1 MHYSKYRETGNMDM
15 LNLLYIYTF
24 WIIMIVLN
32 IINQYI
38 FVYSTKR
45 KFRLDYWQI
54 IDMITLG
61 FVISLYVDI
70 NKFLNSN
77 PDNPNEIAFLCRAG
91 LLCTNNILVWMRI
104 SGILLSF
111 KEVGPMISL
120 IYEMLIHLSK
130 YLILY
135 SLWIICSAAIM
146 TIIFF
151 RYSPMCSEFS
161 TTIFYLIG
169 GFISNFDARRFSNFL
184 LFGECIF
191 MMYVVVSGIL
201 LINLLIASLTSVYE
215 EIMGKVDASHRS
227 VLIQYYKRYKWEP
240 NYGYLI
246 FLTTPLN
253 ILNYIVYPI
262 SFCFKGP
269 KRLIFNQYVVNFYY
283 MFYFS
288 LIFSFFFAITLVVIP
303 LCYIKGLV
311 LYLGRQTE
319 LKIEGLIKFLNISKW
334 IFFGIP
340 FLCYIFIRD
349 IYYISSTV
357 YKKINIGENSMG
369 RIRKYLTSD
378 DVIVFL
384 EFIHSKNNTSNSD
397 LHVLFN
403 EYILFE
409 QNIKMQQNSR
419 MKENLKY
426 LRRMKTKDGKMNA
439 NLFIYNTKMYQNY
452 DNSYTGRYMKKNLII
467 IETLENF
474 VIEEA
479 NKDLDVKKVDIEK
492 LKMLLPKTKNVDNS
506 YMNRLIYTDICSLN
520 KALNKLK
527 YKRDYFLQFTNMN
540 KIVTKAIKLDKEID
554 KEVMKFYRRKQVEL
568 SKKRENV
575 IDENEEYSFVEQF
588 HNLLFKLKN
597 SVEENAMDVKPI
609 DYDMT

>member
-1 MHYSKYRETGNMDM
+1 MHYSKYSETGNGDM

-24 WIIMIVLN
+24 WIIMIVMN

-54 IDMITLG
+54 IDIITLG
-61 FVISLYVDI
+61 FVFSLYFDI
-70 NKFLNSN
+70 NKIFNSD
-77 PDNPNEIAFLCRAG
+77 PDNPFEIAFLSRAG
-91 LLCTNNILVWMRI
+91 LLCANNVLVWMRI

-135 SLWIICSAAIM
+135 SLWIMCSAAIM

-184 LFGECIF
+184 LLGECIF

-215 EIMGKVDASHRS
+215 ETMGKVDASHRS

-262 SFCFKGP
+262 SFVFKGN

-283 MFYFS
+283 LFYFS
-288 LIFSFFFAITLVVIP
+288 LILLFFSTITLVVIP

-311 LYLGRQTE
+311 LYIGRQAE
-319 LKIEGLIKFLNISKW
+319 LKIEALIKVLNILKW
-334 IFFGIP
+334 IFLGIP
-340 FLCYIFIRD
+340 FLLYIFVRD
-349 IYYISSTV
+349 LYYIITSV
-357 YKKINIGENSMG
+357 FKKIHIGENSMG
-369 RIRKYLTSD
+369 RIRKYLTPE

-384 EFIHSKNNTSNSD
+384 EYIHSKNNNSNTD
-397 LHVLFN
+397 LHVIFN
-403 EYILFE
+403 EYIIFE
-409 QNIKMQQNSR
+409 QNIKMQRNAR
-419 MKENLKY
+419 LKENLKY
-426 LRRMKTKDGKMNA
+426 LRRMKTKDGKLHA
-439 NLFIYNTKMYQNY
+439 NLFIYNTKINQNY

-474 VIEEA
+474 VTDETH
-479 NKDLDVKKVDIEK
+479 KDSSVKKVDIEK

-506 YMNRLIYTDICSLN
+506 FMNRLIYTDICSLN

-568 SKKRENV
+568 AIKRENY
-575 IDENEEYSFVEQF
+575 IDEMEEYSFVEQF
-588 HNLLFKLKN
+588 HNLLNKMKI
-597 SVEENAMDVKPI
+597 SVEDNALAVKPT
-609 DYDMT
+609 DFDMA